1 MKTLIKILCL
11 SVLWFSCDLNIDY
24 SGLDPSAGDYSY
36 GCTDET
42 ACNYNPNADINNNS
56 CIYEVDECGNCD
68 GQELEWVELWGEC
81 YNIETTTE
89 LNLSSSNLTGEIP
102 ESICDLNINWNYPYS
117 FNISNNQLCPP
128 YPECI
133 PQSSID
139 SQDTSNCP

>member
-1 MKTLIKILCL
+1 M
-11 SVLWFSCDLNIDY
+11 
-24 SGLDPSAGDYSY
+24 
-36 GCTDET
+36 
-42 ACNYNPNADINNNS
+42 
-56 CIYEVDECGNCD
+56 
-68 GQELEWVELWGEC
+68 GQEC

-102 ESICDLNINWNYPYS
+102 ESICDLNINWNHPYS